1 MQKEEIIKIIDNF
14 LIEEFE
20 IEASKVK
27 PDAHLQDD
35 LELESLDFVDIAV
48 IVEEEFGFKL
58 KGEEMGNVRTLNDL
72 YDFIYNYLQKNK

>member
-1 MQKEEIIKIIDNF
+1 
-14 LIEEFE
+14 
-20 IEASKVK
+20 
-27 PDAHLQDD
+27 
-35 LELESLDFVDIAV
+35 LDFVDIAV